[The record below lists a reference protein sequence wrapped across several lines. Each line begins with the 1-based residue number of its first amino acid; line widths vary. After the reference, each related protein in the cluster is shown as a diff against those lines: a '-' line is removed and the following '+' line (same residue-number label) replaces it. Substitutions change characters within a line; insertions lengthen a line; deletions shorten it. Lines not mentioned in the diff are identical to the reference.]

1 MPDLPP
7 LFRDISRALPNHHP
21 TWPGD
26 PPFDLVAAMRMANG
40 DSVNTSVIS
49 ASTHT
54 GTHVDAPWHYGDAAP
69 KLDEVPLERYLG
81 ACLVVHVPPGDWV
94 GTQVLSGLPDPLPP
108 RLLLY
113 TGQSA
118 QWLTFPAHFTALD
131 PAFVRAAAQR
141 GVRLI
146 GTDSPSVDPLT
157 SKTLDAHQACLDT
170 GILIVEG
177 LNLSGVEAGEYT
189 LICLPLPL
197 AGADGAPARAVL
209 LPAGTLP

>member
-1 MPDLPP
+1 MPDLP
-7 LFRDISRALPNHHP
+7 LGFRDISRALPNQHP

-26 PPFDLVAAMRMANG
+26 SPFALVPAARIAGG

-81 ACLVVHVPPGDWV
+81 ACLVIHIPPSDLV
-94 GTQVLSGLPDPLPP
+94 DAEVLSGLPDPLPP
-108 RLLLY
+108 RLLLF

-118 QWLTFPAHFTALD
+118 EWLTFPAEFMALD
-131 PAFVRAAAQR
+131 PAFVREAARR

-157 SKTLDAHQACLDT
+157 SKTLDAHQACLET

-189 LICLPLPL
+189 LICLPLSL
-197 AGADGAPARAVL
+197 VGADGAPARAVL
-209 LPAGTLP
+209 LPAGMLP